1 MRTMPALEQYLQD
14 GNGASLK
21 IRKGNAVYHVL
32 KTAILMG
39 DLKPSEAIGEQ
50 AIAARMGCSQG
61 TVREGLLRL
70 QEDGLVQRQGYRG
83 TFVSKTSIDEAAEM
97 AIIRIQLE
105 STAIRRAAE
114 NYGADEAARLSDILE
129 RMEEASASGD
139 SYALSELDRMFHL
152 AIFEASGMPILEPV
166 LSRCTLHMHR
176 YTFAHGPEKHDT
188 APKKDHQSILTALK
202 SGDGD
207 RAADAVT
214 RHIEAVLERWS
225 PQLLSN
231 VRARIRAREIA

>member
-1 MRTMPALEQYLQD
+1 MPALERYLRD
-14 GNGASLK
+14 GSGAGLK

-39 DLKPSEAIGEQ
+39 DLKPGEAIGEQ
-50 AIAARMGCSQG
+50 AIAVRVGCSQG

-83 TFVSKTSIDEAAEM
+83 TFVSETSIDEATEM
-97 AIIRIQLE
+97 AVIRIQLE
-105 STAIRRAAE
+105 TTAIRRTAKS
-114 NYGADEAARLSDILE
+114 YGAVERTRLTDILE
-129 RMEEASASGD
+129 RMELASASGD

-152 AIFEASGMPILEPV
+152 AMFEASGMPTLEPV
-166 LSRCTLHMHR
+166 LSRCALHMHR
-176 YTFAHGPEKHDT
+176 YTFANGAEKHDT
-188 APKKDHQSILTALK
+188 NPKKDHENILSALE

-214 RHIEAVLERWS
+214 LHIESVLKRWS
-225 PQLLSN
+225 PELLDS
-231 VRARIRAREIA
+231 VRARTRAPETV